1 MLTVRDVLNTKQKDI
16 WSIDPRSTAYKALQI
31 MAEKD
36 IGALLVINE
45 GQLVGIFSEKDYA
58 RKVILKG
65 KSSKETSVG
74 ELMTREVYSI
84 APDRPIEECMAL
96 MSATRSRHM
105 PVFENNQLV
114 GIVAL
119 GDIVNAI
126 ISKQEIII
134 HDLENY
140 IRGDEYMHINP

>member
-1 MLTVRDVLNTKQKDI
+1 MLTVRDVLNTKKKDI
-16 WSIDPRSTAYKALQI
+16 WSIDSQSTAYKALQI
-31 MAEKD
+31 MADKD
-36 IGALLVINE
+36 IGALLVIDK

-58 RKVILKG
+58 RKVILEG

-74 ELMTREVYSI
+74 ELMTREMYSI

-96 MSATRSRHM
+96 MTATRNRHM
-105 PVFENNQLV
+105 PVFEDDQLV

-126 ISKQEIII
+126 ISKQKIAI

>member
-1 MLTVRDVLNTKQKDI
+1 MLTVRSVLNTKPKDL
-16 WSIDPRSTAYKALQI
+16 WSIDPHSTAYEALRI
-31 MAEKD
+31 MADKD

-45 GQLVGIFSEKDYA
+45 GKLVGIFSEKDYA
-58 RKVILKG
+58 RKVILEG

-74 ELMTREVYSI
+74 ELMTRKVYSI
-84 APDRPIEECMAL
+84 STDKPIEECMAL
-96 MSATRSRHM
+96 MTATRSRHI
-105 PVFENNQLV
+105 PVFEKDQLV

-126 ISKQEIII
+126 ISEQKVII

-140 IRGDEYMHINP
+140 IRGNEYMHINP